1 MSLDDDKLKFA
12 GEVKVDKI
20 TIFTPSGFSQ
30 EVTAQVQAISIY
42 ESIHKPFIDGNVIIK
57 ESLDFANLFPLTG
70 QEFIRLE
77 LRTPGMGDYGKV
89 DATYMLYKMTDREI
103 LGDKSVAYQL
113 HFMSLEGLVGL
124 NKKISKL
131 YTGNIGD
138 MVQDILTDREDGL
151 ETEKRVTIEPVV
163 KQHQYV
169 SNFWTPVENLQY
181 LTMQAVNKD
190 NAPYML
196 FENRDGFNFVTLEAM
211 YDQGEA
217 YQTFS
222 KDNYTRDELGSGAD
236 AKNPGEDYKRILD
249 MNIEVGYDYIT
260 RLKSGFFGSRQYSYD
275 LFTKK
280 YTVKDFNIFEE
291 FQNNTLK
298 TLNPYPA
305 MPSGGVNRNA
315 AAQMTYIKISNIFS
329 DFTEY
334 DGDTSNYDRIQRR
347 KALLAMAQTNVLNIT
362 VPGRVDYTAGMK
374 VEVTLPLISPLNP
387 EDTDYFDKR
396 WSGYYIIASINHHIN
411 KEQHECSME
420 LISDSLQMS
429 AEDGSDEARS
439 GLDEAATEDAAR
451 SGVQ

>member
-1 MSLDDDKLKFA
+1 MSLDDDKLRFA

-77 LRTPGMGDYGKV
+77 IRTPGMGDFGKV

-124 NKKISKL
+124 NKKVSKL
-131 YTGNIGD
+131 YTGNIGEL
-138 MVQDILTDREDGL
+138 VQDILTDLDDGL
-151 ETEKRVTIEPVV
+151 ETSKRVTVEPVV
-163 KQHQYV
+163 KNHQYI

-181 LTMQAVNKD
+181 LTMQAINKD

-196 FENRDGFNFVTLEAM
+196 FENRDGFNFVTLESM

-217 YQTFS
+217 YQTFT
-222 KDNYTRDELGSGAD
+222 KDNYTRDNLSGGGD

-280 YTVKDFNIFEE
+280 YTVKDFNVYEE
-291 FQNNTLK
+291 FSNNTIK

-305 MPSGGVNRNA
+305 MPSNGINRNA

-334 DGDTSNYDRIQRR
+334 DGDTSNYAEIQRR
-347 KALLAMAQTNVLNIT
+347 KALLAMSNTNVLTVT

-374 VEVTLPLISPLNP
+374 VEVLLPLISPLDP
-387 EDTDYFDKR
+387 QDTDYYDKR
-396 WSGYYIIASINHHIN
+396 WSGNYIIASINHHIN
-411 KEQHECSME
+411 KEQHECTME
-420 LISDSLQMS
+420 LISDTLQMS
-429 AEDGSDEARS
+429 ADDGSDSARS
-439 GLDEAATEDAAR
+439 GLNEAAQEDAAR